1 MNNFNKM
8 EINESSSQPPKI
20 EEKESKLSFFQL
32 FKYAKI
38 SDKIMIVFGIIFSI
52 ILGFCMPNM

>member
-1 MNNFNKM
+1 MNNSNKM